1 MQQRIAENGARKPTS
16 ALSLFLYSKPN
27 KNTIKHNH
35 NTYPLEFRPIHT
47 TAFSSP
53 RLIYFLLV
61 SILSQKLHFRI
72 NLILFYPFHADSY
85 PYTTLY
91 YYSSTLP
98 WSLSSFPNQPIQPT
112 TNPATNPGVSFIPT
126 TPRGSTTRD
135 SRWLF
140 PSSSLSISHPIP
152 SSSPIV

>member
-112 TNPATNPGVSFIPT
+112 TNQQLIPAYPSFRQLHAGLSLAIPFLL
-126 TPRGSTTRD
+126 P
-135 SRWLF
+135 LHL
-140 PSSSLSISHPIP
+140 PSYP
-152 SSSPIV
+152 VF